1 MRRTLLPILVIAAA
15 ALGATTPGAA
25 AASYRSC
32 RAVHDPFPHTRYA
45 GVDITHVRAR
55 RVSCATA
62 RHVARRAQRRALGMT
77 PTGPVRRFRWHGWR
91 VRGDLRPAHD
101 PYVARKG
108 ARRVRWRF

>member
-1 MRRTLLPILVIAAA
+1 MRRTLLPILVVAATLA
-15 ALGATTPGAA
+15 ATAPGAA

-32 RAVHDPFPHTRYA
+32 RPVRNPYPHTRYA
-45 GVDITHVRAR
+45 GVDLTHIRALH
-55 RVSCATA
+55 VSCATA
-62 RHVARRAQRRALGMT
+62 RHVARRAERRALGMT

>member
-1 MRRTLLPILVIAAA
+1 MRRTLLPILAVAATLA
-15 ALGATTPGAA
+15 ATAPGAA
-25 AASYRSC
+25 AVSYRSC
-32 RAVHDPFPHTRYA
+32 HPVRNPFPHTRYA
-45 GVDITHVRAR
+45 GVDLTHIRALH
-55 RVSCATA
+55 VSCATA

-77 PTGPVRRFRWHGWR
+77 PTGPIRRLRWHGWH